1 MRNNTRIISISGNPA
16 SGKSTVVNRLIEKL
30 KNNGFEDE
38 NIHIIS
44 AGSVFRD
51 YYNKL
56 KNLLKSID
64 NPKDLTESD
73 FLQLDREMS
82 KENISQ
88 IQKFIN
94 Y

>member
-64 NPKDLTESD
+64 NPKDLTELSED
-73 FLQLDREMS
+73 EFL
-82 KENISQ
+82 KKIISNSYLKVM
-88 IQKFIN
+88 I
-94 Y
+94 